1 MLTAISQA
9 RGDMPAGPDPV
20 SVALEAAVKN
30 DRAVAMIR
38 ASWILA
44 ERWTGHNYW
53 PVLGATARAQVDVAG
68 DVAWPREPFSS
79 ALIVE
84 RWEAEGWGEVDGGY
98 VPEFG
103 LLVGL
108 APGRYRIR
116 QTVPVAP
123 EDPPEHVLESVRALA
138 LYQLIHSAARRE
150 FRTMGTGESSLTREA
165 LDGLFRAS
173 GAGILLAGEARW

>member
-1 MLTAISQA
+1 MITAITQA

-44 ERWTGHNYW
+44 ERWTGRNYW
-53 PVLGATARAQVDVAG
+53 PVLGATARAQVDVAA
-68 DVAWPREPFSS
+68 DVAWPREPFPS
-79 ALIVE
+79 ALILE
-84 RWEAEGWGEVDGGY
+84 RWEAEGWGEVAGNY

-116 QTVPVAP
+116 QTVPVVP
-123 EDPPEHVLESVRALA
+123 EDPPEHVLEAVRALA

-150 FRTMGTGESSLTREA
+150 FRVLGTGESSLTREA
-165 LDGLFRAS
+165 LDGLMRAS